1 MTTRVSSAR
10 PFAGLR
16 PEQVAFVG
24 EYVATTPT
32 KQVFVQLLCWPTVSA
47 GWAMLTQAISALRS
61 VRGELT
67 TFGGPKGTSWIHQVS
82 PQLSLSLERD
92 AAAAETTLAT
102 LIRRLPL
109 RFAVAV
115 VEHEV
120 GQPAGSEA
128 LRYRSLF
135 TASLTAYGAYLES
148 ANQPACHALMAP
160 SADPATNRTLQQ
172 VYAEVLPH
180 LDSATRLAPLTL
192 SFWSDS
198 RVPLP
203 LELAQLAAAAVGRHV
218 LAPAE
223 ASPLFETV
231 RTHLVP
237 PSRFHAAGAP
247 GRRRK

>member
-1 MTTRVSSAR
+1 MTTRTRSAQ

-16 PEQVAFVG
+16 PEQVAFLG
-24 EYVATTPT
+24 EYTATTPT

-47 GWAMLTQAISALRS
+47 GWAMLSQASTALRS
-61 VRGELT
+61 VRGEAPA
-67 TFGGPKGTSWIHQVS
+67 FSAAKGTSWIHHVA
-82 PQLSLSLERD
+82 PQLSFSLERD

-109 RFAVAV
+109 RFAVAI
-115 VEHEV
+115 VEHEA
-120 GQPAGSEA
+120 GQPTGSDA

-148 ANQPACHALMAP
+148 ANQPACRALMAP
-160 SADPATNRTLQQ
+160 SMDQQ
-172 VYAEVLPH
+172 TGQAQQQIYDELLPH
-180 LDSATRLAPLTL
+180 LDNATRLAPLAL
-192 SFWSDS
+192 SFWPDS
-198 RVPLP
+198 RMPLP
-203 LELAQLAAAAVGRHV
+203 LELAQLTAAAVGRHV
-218 LAPAE
+218 QDSTE

-237 PSRFHAAGAP
+237 PSRFHAIGTQ